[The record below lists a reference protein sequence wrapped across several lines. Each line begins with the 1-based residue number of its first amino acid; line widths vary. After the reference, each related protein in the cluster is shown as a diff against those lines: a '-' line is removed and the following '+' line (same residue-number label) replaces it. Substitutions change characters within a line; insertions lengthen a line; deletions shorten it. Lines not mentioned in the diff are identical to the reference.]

1 MSHKALK
8 AVKRKNKLFKK
19 YKDKAH
25 TAIVRA
31 NKTATK
37 ELKNAKHNF
46 EKKLAENIKKG

>member
-1 MSHKALK
+1 MSYKALK
-8 AVKRKNKLFKK
+8 AVKRKNKVFKK

-25 TAIVRA
+25 PAIVRA

-46 EKKLAENIKKG
+46 EKN

>member
-31 NKTATK
+31 NKTATN

-46 EKKLAENIKKG
+46 ERKLAENIKKG